1 MNVWSIVRYQV
12 NSLVSIH
19 NITAT
24 QNLNLKLDIGS
35 YEKH

>member
-1 MNVWSIVRYQV
+1 MKYCKVSGKFISK
-12 NSLVSIH
+12 NSQH
-19 NITAT
+19 KTTT